1 MNVRRWYIPIAVG
14 WTVLVAVLV
23 VVAPVPLLDRLPDPL
38 ATHWGLSGRAD
49 GASPY
54 WLDALVMVLLW
65 LVIAGLPLYRLI
77 RGDALRRRHDRRW
90 MCAVLAG
97 GGVFVL
103 ALQTM
108 TILANLD
115 RTDWRDAA
123 PVGPGTLLAVFGVS
137 ALAGAIGWALARPG
151 PDEEPPASG
160 RRPPRPLRT
169 LRSGE
174 RAVWVSSAT
183 AGWAVTAGSGLLLLA
198 VLLGVLPPLETEH
211 RIVLAVTTGVSA
223 VAALALSGVR
233 VQVNARGLAVA
244 FGPLRWPVR
253 RIPLDRIDRAF
264 VDKRWPADVG
274 GWGYR
279 VRPGS
284 STVMIRGGEC
294 LVVRY
299 GSGRELAIS
308 VDDAERGAALL
319 NSLVAERDNDR
330 S

>member
-1 MNVRRWYIPIAVG
+1 MNVRRWYIPIAIV
-14 WTVLVAVLV
+14 WTVLVPVLATA
-23 VVAPVPLLDRLPDPL
+23 APVPLLDRLPDPL
-38 ATHWGLSGRAD
+38 ATHWGPAGRPD
-49 GASPY
+49 DASPY
-54 WLDALVMVLLW
+54 WLDALILVLMW
-65 LVIAGLPLYRLI
+65 AAIAAVPLYRLI
-77 RGDALRRRHDRRW
+77 RGDALRRRHDRGW

-97 GGVFVL
+97 GGVFTL
-103 ALQTM
+103 ALQAM

-115 RTDWRDAA
+115 RAHWRDAA
-123 PVGPGTLLAVFGVS
+123 PIGIGTLLAVFGAA
-137 ALAGAIGWALARPG
+137 ALAGAAAWALARIG
-151 PDEEPPASG
+151 PDEEEPATE
-160 RRPPRPLRT
+160 RPPRPLRP

-183 AGWAVTAGSGLLLLA
+183 AGWAVATGAGLLVLA
-198 VLLGVLPPLETEH
+198 VLLGVVIPAAPEY
-211 RIVLAVTTGVSA
+211 RITLAASTGVSA
-223 VAALALSGVR
+223 LVLLALSGVR
-233 VQVNARGLAVA
+233 VQVTARGLAVA
-244 FGPLRWPVR
+244 FGPLRWPRR

-264 VDKRWPADVG
+264 VQQRWPFDVG

-279 VRPGS
+279 VRPGG

-299 GSGRELAIS
+299 GSGRELAVS